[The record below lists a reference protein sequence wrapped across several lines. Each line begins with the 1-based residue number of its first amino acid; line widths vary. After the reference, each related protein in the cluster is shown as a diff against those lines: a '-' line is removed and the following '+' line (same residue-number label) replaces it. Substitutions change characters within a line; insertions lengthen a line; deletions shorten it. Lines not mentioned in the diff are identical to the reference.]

1 MRHYVKNK
9 FHYLEQKVKGEKL
22 MFSKIKI
29 GFTSLFVLFAAT
41 SSVFAADLVI
51 TFDDMNPGP
60 KAAFENAVAKFQ
72 KENPSI
78 NVIANNGDRE
88 AHKAAIR
95 NFLTADAPDITSWYP
110 GNRMRPFVKAGL
122 FEDVS
127 DVWEKNGFNEDLA
140 AIRPTMTIGGKQWG
154 VPYSYY
160 QWGVYY
166 RKDIFEKLGISE
178 PGTWTEFLAACETLK
193 ANGVTPITIGTRYL
207 WTAAGVFDYIN
218 LRTNGYDVHNQLT
231 AGKIKYTDPRIRKTF
246 EYWAELVNNG
256 YFLENHATMSWQDAV
271 APFAS
276 GEAAMYVMGNF
287 SVDAYKNAGL
297 TYDQIDYFPFPEITP
312 GIPRAEEAPADAFF
326 IPTNAKNKS
335 DAKKWLAFVARP
347 DVQTEWNKAIGQLP
361 INSKASV
368 TDDKFIKQGFETL
381 NGAAGLAQFYDRD
394 AVPEMAAAGMEGMQ
408 EFMMKPER
416 LDKILKRLDKVQA
429 KAYK

>member
-1 MRHYVKNK
+1 MYN
-9 FHYLEQKVKGEKL
+9 
-22 MFSKIKI
+22 KIKLTLI
-29 GFTSLFVLFAAT
+29 SLLSVVLI
-41 SSVFAADLVI
+41 SSASFGRDLVI

-60 KAAFENAVAKFQ
+60 KAAFENAIAQFQ
-72 KENPSI
+72 KENPDI

-88 AHKAAIR
+88 EHKAAIR
-95 NFLTADAPDITSWYP
+95 NFLIADAPDVTSWYP

-127 DVWEKNGFNEDLA
+127 DVWDANNFHEDLA
-140 AIRPTMTIGGKQWG
+140 AIKPTMTIGGKQWG

-166 RKDIFEKLGISE
+166 RKDIFDENGLSE
-178 PGTWTEFLAACETLK
+178 PTNWAEFKEVCAKLK
-193 ANGVTPITIGTRYL
+193 SKGIAPITIGTKYL

-218 LRTNGYDVHNQLT
+218 LRTNGYKVHNDLT

-246 EYWAELVNNG
+246 EYWAELVNAG
-256 YFLENHATMSWQDAV
+256 YFLENHSSMSWQDAV
-271 APFAS
+271 VPFAN

-297 TYDQIDYFPFPEITP
+297 TYDQIDFFPFPEITP
-312 GIPRAEEAPADAFF
+312 GVPRAEEAPADAFF
-326 IPTNAKNKS
+326 IPTKAKNKS

-347 DVQTEWNKAIGQLP
+347 DVQTEWNMTIGQLP
-361 INSKASV
+361 INSKAKV
-368 TDDKFIKQGFETL
+368 ADDKFIKQGFETL
-381 NGAAGLAQFYDRD
+381 NSAAGLAQFYDRD
-394 AVPEMAAAGMEGMQ
+394 AVAEMAAAGMEGFQ

-416 LDKILKRLDKVQA
+416 LDKILKRLDKIQA
-429 KAYK
+429 KVYK

>member
-1 MRHYVKNK
+1 MYN
-9 FHYLEQKVKGEKL
+9 
-22 MFSKIKI
+22 KIKLTLI
-29 GFTSLFVLFAAT
+29 SLLSVVLI
-41 SSVFAADLVI
+41 SSASFGRDLVI

-60 KAAFENAVAKFQ
+60 KAAFENAIAQFQ
-72 KENPSI
+72 KENPDI

-88 AHKAAIR
+88 EHKAAIR
-95 NFLTADAPDITSWYP
+95 NFLIADAPDVTSWYP

-127 DVWEKNGFNEDLA
+127 DVWDANNFHEDLA
-140 AIRPTMTIGGKQWG
+140 AIKPTMTIGGKQWG

-166 RKDIFEKLGISE
+166 RKDIFDENGLSE
-178 PGTWTEFLAACETLK
+178 PTNWAEFKEVCAKLK
-193 ANGVTPITIGTRYL
+193 SKGIAPITIGTRYL

-218 LRTNGYDVHNQLT
+218 LRTNGYKVHNDLT

-246 EYWAELVNNG
+246 EYWAELVNAG
-256 YFLENHATMSWQDAV
+256 YFIENHASMAWQDAV
-271 APFAS
+271 VPFAN

-297 TYDQIDYFPFPEITP
+297 TYDQIDFFPFPEITK
-312 GIPRAEEAPADAFF
+312 GMPRAEEAPADAFF
-326 IPTNAKNKS
+326 IPTKAKNKS

-347 DVQTEWNKAIGQLP
+347 DVQTEWNKTIGQLP
-361 INSKASV
+361 INSKAKV
-368 TDDKFIKQGFETL
+368 ADDKFIKQGFETL
-381 NGAAGLAQFYDRD
+381 NSAAGLAQFYDRD
-394 AVPEMAAAGMEGMQ
+394 AVAEMAAAGMEGFQ

-416 LDKILKRLDKVQA
+416 LDKILKRLDKIQA
-429 KAYK
+429 KVYK

>member
-1 MRHYVKNK
+1 MYN
-9 FHYLEQKVKGEKL
+9 
-22 MFSKIKI
+22 KIKLTLI
-29 GFTSLFVLFAAT
+29 SLLSVVLI
-41 SSVFAADLVI
+41 SSASFGRDLVI

-60 KAAFENAVAKFQ
+60 KAAFENAIAQFQ
-72 KENPSI
+72 KENPDI

-88 AHKAAIR
+88 EHKAAIR
-95 NFLTADAPDITSWYP
+95 NFLIADAPDVTSWYP

-127 DVWEKNGFNEDLA
+127 DVWDANNFHEDLA
-140 AIRPTMTIGGKQWG
+140 AIKPTMTIGGKQWG

-166 RKDIFEKLGISE
+166 RKDIFDENGLSE
-178 PGTWTEFLAACETLK
+178 PTNWAEFKEVCAKLK
-193 ANGVTPITIGTRYL
+193 SKGIAPITIGTKYL

-218 LRTNGYDVHNQLT
+218 LRTNGYKVHNDLT

-246 EYWAELVNNG
+246 EYWAELVNAG
-256 YFLENHATMSWQDAV
+256 YFLENHSSMSWQDAV
-271 APFAS
+271 VPFAN

-297 TYDQIDYFPFPEITP
+297 TYDQIDFFPFPEITP
-312 GIPRAEEAPADAFF
+312 GVPRAEEAPADAFF
-326 IPTNAKNKS
+326 IPTKAKNKS

-347 DVQTEWNKAIGQLP
+347 DVQTEWNKTIGQLP
-361 INSKASV
+361 INSKAKV
-368 TDDKFIKQGFETL
+368 ADDKFIKQGFETL
-381 NGAAGLAQFYDRD
+381 NSAAGLAQFYDRD
-394 AVPEMAAAGMEGMQ
+394 AVAEMAAAGMEGFQ

-416 LDKILKRLDKVQA
+416 LDKILKRLDKIQA
-429 KAYK
+429 KVYK

>member
-1 MRHYVKNK
+1 MYN
-9 FHYLEQKVKGEKL
+9 
-22 MFSKIKI
+22 KIKLTLI
-29 GFTSLFVLFAAT
+29 SLLSVVLI
-41 SSVFAADLVI
+41 SSASFGRDLVI

-60 KAAFENAVAKFQ
+60 KAAFENAIAQFQ
-72 KENPSI
+72 KENPDI

-88 AHKAAIR
+88 EHKAAIR
-95 NFLTADAPDITSWYP
+95 NFLIADAPDVTSWYP

-127 DVWEKNGFNEDLA
+127 DVWNANNFHEDLA
-140 AIRPTMTIGGKQWG
+140 AIKPTMTIGGKQWG

-166 RKDIFEKLGISE
+166 RKDIFDENGLSE
-178 PGTWTEFLAACETLK
+178 PTNWAEFKEVCAKLK
-193 ANGVTPITIGTRYL
+193 SKGIAPITIGTKYL

-218 LRTNGYDVHNQLT
+218 LRTNGYKVHNDLT

-246 EYWAELVNNG
+246 EYWAELVNAG
-256 YFLENHATMSWQDAV
+256 YFLENHSSMSWQDAV
-271 APFAS
+271 VPFAN

-297 TYDQIDYFPFPEITP
+297 TYDQIDFFPFPEITP
-312 GIPRAEEAPADAFF
+312 GVPRAEEAPADAFF
-326 IPTNAKNKS
+326 IPTKAKNKS

-347 DVQTEWNKAIGQLP
+347 DVQTEWNKTIGQLP
-361 INSKASV
+361 INSKAKV
-368 TDDKFIKQGFETL
+368 ADDKFIKQGFETL
-381 NGAAGLAQFYDRD
+381 NSAAGLAQFYDRD
-394 AVPEMAAAGMEGMQ
+394 AVAEMAAAGMEGFQ

-416 LDKILKRLDKVQA
+416 LDKILKRLDKIQA
-429 KAYK
+429 KVYK

>member
-1 MRHYVKNK
+1 MIG
-9 FHYLEQKVKGEKL
+9 GE
-22 MFSKIKI
+22 MYNKIKLTLI
-29 GFTSLFVLFAAT
+29 SLLSVVLI
-41 SSVFAADLVI
+41 SSASFGRDLVI

-60 KAAFENAVAKFQ
+60 KAAFENAIAQFQ
-72 KENPSI
+72 KENPDI

-88 AHKAAIR
+88 EHKAAIR
-95 NFLTADAPDITSWYP
+95 NFLIADAPDVTSWYP

-127 DVWEKNGFNEDLA
+127 DVWDANNFHEDLA
-140 AIRPTMTIGGKQWG
+140 AIKPTMTIGGKQWG

-166 RKDIFEKLGISE
+166 RKDIFDENGLSE
-178 PGTWTEFLAACETLK
+178 PTNWAEFKEVCAKLK
-193 ANGVTPITIGTRYL
+193 SKGIAPITIGTKYL

-218 LRTNGYDVHNQLT
+218 LRTNGYKVHNDLT

-246 EYWAELVNNG
+246 EYWAELVNAG
-256 YFLENHATMSWQDAV
+256 YFLENHSSMSWQDAV
-271 APFAS
+271 VPFAN

-297 TYDQIDYFPFPEITP
+297 TYDQIDFFPFPEITP
-312 GIPRAEEAPADAFF
+312 GVPRAEEAPADAFF
-326 IPTNAKNKS
+326 IPTKAKNKS

-347 DVQTEWNKAIGQLP
+347 DVQTEWNKTIGQLP
-361 INSKASV
+361 INSKAKV
-368 TDDKFIKQGFETL
+368 ADDKFIKQGFETL
-381 NGAAGLAQFYDRD
+381 NSAAGLAQFYDRD
-394 AVPEMAAAGMEGMQ
+394 AVAEMAAAGMEGFQ

-416 LDKILKRLDKVQA
+416 LDKILKRLDKIQA
-429 KAYK
+429 KVYK